1 MEPEVVDRIETL
13 ARQAAGVLI
22 VLAGSKA
29 VFGAM
34 DAQLGPLITYVSI
47 LCMAL
52 ASQAHLV
59 RGCMPDRPRLFV
71 AFATAALAFMTI
83 TFMTCV

>member
-13 ARQAAGVLI
+13 ARQASGVLI
-22 VLAGSKA
+22 VLAGAKA

-34 DAQLGPLITYVSI
+34 DAQLGPFVTYVSI

-59 RGCMPDRPRLFV
+59 HVCMPDRPRLFV
-71 AFATAALAFMTI
+71 AFAAAALSFMVI
-83 TFMTCV
+83 TFMACA

>member
-22 VLAGSKA
+22 VLSGAKA

-34 DAQLGPLITYVSI
+34 DVQLGPLVTYVSI
-47 LCMAL
+47 LCTAL

-59 RGCMPDRPRLFV
+59 RGCMLDHPKLFV
-71 AFATAALAFMTI
+71 AFAVATLAFMVI
-83 TFMTCV
+83 TFMTCL

>member
-1 MEPEVVDRIETL
+1 
-13 ARQAAGVLI
+13 
-22 VLAGSKA
+22 
-29 VFGAM
+29 M
-34 DAQLGPLITYVSI
+34 DAQLGPLVTYVSI

-71 AFATAALAFMTI
+71 ALAVATLAFMAI